1 MLGPLL
7 FLLYINDFI
16 NWSNVFEFHL
26 FADDSN
32 LFIAH
37 KNLKELESIVND
49 HLCHIQ
55 SWLSCNKL
63 SLNIDKTNFVI
74 FHPPQKKFRFQ
85 VKLFINHIA
94 LKKKV
99 ALNTWAFI

>member
-63 SLNIDKTNFVI
+63 SLNIDKKNFVI
-74 FHPPQKKFRFQ
+74 FHPPQENVQISSQTIYKSHSTKRR
-85 VKLFINHIA
+85 K
-94 LKKKV
+94 
-99 ALNTWAFI
+99 